1 MGNFPENTPDKWK
14 IADADGNEYITKD
27 EVTTIMSL
35 FVKLADPANQ
45 NLPMGDRL
53 KEIVVAFFRI
63 FDSNGNG
70 IIEQF
75 ELNEILTDLI
85 SGAANT
91 LASLVD
97 HFEPYILKVS

>member
-1 MGNFPENTPDKWK
+1 
-14 IADADGNEYITKD
+14 
-27 EVTTIMSL
+27 
-35 FVKLADPANQ
+35 
-45 NLPMGDRL
+45 MGDRL

>member
-1 MGNFPENTPDKWK
+1 
-14 IADADGNEYITKD
+14 
-27 EVTTIMSL
+27 
-35 FVKLADPANQ
+35 
-45 NLPMGDRL
+45 MGDRL
-53 KEIVVAFFRI
+53 KDIVVAFFRI
-63 FDSNGNG
+63 FDSNDNG

-85 SGAANT
+85 SGVANI

>member
-1 MGNFPENTPDKWK
+1 
-14 IADADGNEYITKD
+14 
-27 EVTTIMSL
+27 MSL

-85 SGAANT
+85 CGVANI

>member
-1 MGNFPENTPDKWK
+1 
-14 IADADGNEYITKD
+14 
-27 EVTTIMSL
+27 MSL

-85 SGAANT
+85 SGVANI

-97 HFEPYILKVS
+97 HLEPYILKVS

>member
-1 MGNFPENTPDKWK
+1 MLCENQNQTG
-14 IADADGNEYITKD
+14 IVLADADGNGYITKD
-27 EVTTIMSL
+27 EVTTIISL
-35 FVKLADPANQ
+35 FVKLADPGNQ
-45 NLPMGDRL
+45 DLPMGDRL
-53 KEIVVAFFRI
+53 KDIVVAFFRI

-85 SGAANT
+85 SGVANI

-97 HFEPYILKVS
+97 HLEPYILKVS

>member
-1 MGNFPENTPDKWK
+1 
-14 IADADGNEYITKD
+14 
-27 EVTTIMSL
+27 MSL

-85 SGAANT
+85 SGVANI